1 MSAGPK
7 DKSAPVPLD
16 SDGASPRDSVS
27 LVVALTLVALG
38 AGGLLA
44 VFSGPLFALLTH

>member
-7 DKSAPVPLD
+7 DKSAPAPVD
-16 SDGASPRDSVS
+16 SDGISPRDAVS

-44 VFSGPLFALLTH
+44 VFSGPLSALLAH

>member
-7 DKSAPVPLD
+7 DKSATVPVDLNLP
-16 SDGASPRDSVS
+16 SRDPVS
-27 LVVALTLVALG
+27 LVVGLTLVALG
-38 AGGLLA
+38 AGGILA

>member
-1 MSAGPK
+1 MPGQPK
-7 DKSAPVPLD
+7 DKSRTEPV
-16 SDGASPRDSVS
+16 GRDPVS

-44 VFSGPLFALLTH
+44 VFAGPLLALVTR